1 MEEDNIRP
9 PDEAKMMTL
18 LGNNDNNNKNKKNK
32 NKNKINILSDYDRA
46 VKQSLEDFADKDLE
60 QILLQSQEEFELM
73 QQIKEIEEIER
84 LEREEKERKELE
96 KNIRAISYE
105 TVIPKIKKM
114 ENFDKPNEET
124 YKLLLSVI
132 NYYIEGK
139 SIKLTLPD
147 NILNNIFQVL
157 KGIRLTNEEL
167 SNIKNLFVI

>member
-18 LGNNDNNNKNKKNK
+18 LDDTNKNK
-32 NKNKINILSDYDRA
+32 NKNKNKPNILSDYDRA
-46 VKQSLEDFADKDLE
+46 IKQSLEDFADKDLE

-84 LEREEKERKELE
+84 LEQEEKERKDFE
-96 KNIRAISYE
+96 KNIRAITYE
-105 TVIPKIKKM
+105 TIIPKIKKM
-114 ENFDKPNEET
+114 EIFDKPNKET

-147 NILNNIFQVL
+147 DILNNIFKVL

-167 SNIKNLFVI
+167 SKIKNLFVI